1 MQIKEFHRHQ
11 KTKVNKAEMDETIK
25 KLRKERE
32 RLVKGRF
39 EFIDAQGGWLAFN
52 YRYFPGDPIL
62 SIRINHGEVVELP
75 LGIVK
80 DLNNT
85 VKKVRKM
92 DTEALKNVD
101 RVAPFNFEIQSRVR
115 FTPIEVLI

>member
-1 MQIKEFHRHQ
+1 ME
-11 KTKVNKAEMDETIK
+11 ETIK

-32 RLVKGRF
+32 KLVKGRF

-62 SIRINHGEVVELP
+62 HIRINHGEVVDLP

-85 VKKVRKM
+85 VKKVRKLN
-92 DTEALKNVD
+92 TEALKTAD
-101 RVAPFNFEIQSRVR
+101 RVAPFDYEIQSRIR
-115 FTPIEVLI
+115 FTPLEVLI

>member
-1 MQIKEFHRHQ
+1 MQIREFHRNH
-11 KTKVNKAEMDETIK
+11 KTKINKAEMEETIK

-32 RLVKGRF
+32 KLVKGRF

-62 SIRINHGEVVELP
+62 HIRINHGEVVDLP

-85 VKKVRKM
+85 VKKVRKLN
-92 DTEALKNVD
+92 TEALKTAD
-101 RVAPFNFEIQSRVR
+101 RVAPFDYEIQSRIR
-115 FTPIEVLI
+115 FTPLEVLI